1 MYERDSYNK
10 VVESGEE
17 CNKGGGTG
25 SVAQEIIAA
34 RQEKEREKGRQGGQ
48 VTQKEENIEQRHVEI

>member
-1 MYERDSYNK
+1 M
-10 VVESGEE
+10 
-17 CNKGGGTG
+17 GGTG

-48 VTQKEENIEQRHVEI
+48 VTQKENIEQIHVEIYKESITDQRLGK